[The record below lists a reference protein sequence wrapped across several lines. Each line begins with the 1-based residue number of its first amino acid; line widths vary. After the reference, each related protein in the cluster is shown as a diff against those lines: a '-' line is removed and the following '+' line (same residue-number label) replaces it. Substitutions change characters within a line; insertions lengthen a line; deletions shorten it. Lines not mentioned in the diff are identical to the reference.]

1 MLNLH
6 QEISRLNQELQVMS
20 KLLEERTIT
29 DPLTGLFNRRYFH
42 LQAPHIIA
50 RAKRNKTS
58 ICVAMCAINPPGD
71 LLVQLLAHCLQAETR
86 AGQDIAYRLGGD
98 NFLVVME
105 QTDESSG
112 RVVLDRVQSRFIQN
126 SSDVTLSIG
135 LASVSWKG
143 LGSYLDDLL
152 KLAQEDMQMRP
163 PATSF
168 TGT

>member
-6 QEISRLNQELQVMS
+6 EEISRLKRELEVMS

-29 DPLTGLFNRRYFH
+29 DPLTGLYNRVYFH

-58 ICVAMCAINPPGD
+58 ICVAMCAITPQGD
-71 LLVQLLAHCLQAETR
+71 LLLQHLAHCLQSETR

-105 QTDESSG
+105 QSDESSG
-112 RVVLDRVQSRFIQN
+112 RVVLDRVHSRFTQN

-135 LASVSWKG
+135 IASVSWQD
-143 LGSYLDDLL
+143 LGTYLEDIL
-152 KLAQEDMQMRP
+152 KLAEKDMH
-163 PATSF
+163 S
-168 TGT
+168 